1 MPIAANLRPV
11 REAVSLPM
19 KRSIATGLP
28 RMEEAETIEDDELGV
43 TRRFVQNSTLTIF
56 RLMIAF

>member
-1 MPIAANLRPV
+1 MIVGVPEFAELHDTAVGWLNLAWEIAI
-11 REAVSLPM
+11 REV
-19 KRSIATGLP
+19 
-28 RMEEAETIEDDELGV
+28 GV